1 MHALIELAIRRP
13 VGVSVVVALVALF
26 GLLAVTGIPI
36 QLTPDIA
43 LPRITV
49 STVWPGASPEEV
61 EKELLEV
68 QEEALRGVPGV
79 ARFESNA
86 RPSRGSIELEFRVGQ
101 DMTEA
106 LLAVSNRL
114 SQIPRYPENVR
125 EPLIE
130 AADAT
135 GPPLAVLI
143 IKSDD
148 ETNRPVS
155 RWRKWAED
163 QVVSRYERIPGVGS
177 VGLRGGQ
184 DREVQVT
191 FDPALLASHG
201 LAPRQVVGALRA
213 NNVNISAGDYSL
225 GKRRWVVRILGE
237 AEVAEQLEALVLRPA
252 GPDGGAVVLGDVAE
266 VAWGLH
272 KRDFFVLNNGR
283 ESLALLFFRESG
295 YNVLEVT
302 REIHDVTRQLQE
314 GPLAA
319 RGLSIEVV
327 ADQTAYI
334 EGALGLVRQNILLG
348 GLLAALVLLAFLRT
362 LRPALVVIT
371 AIPVSILAT
380 LLLMNATGRSINVVS
395 LAGMAFAVGMLIDAS
410 IVVLEN
416 IDTWLQRGVSPAK
429 AALEGTREVWGAVL
443 ASTLTTIAVFVP
455 ILGWQSEVGQ
465 LLRDVALAVSLAV
478 ISSLLVSITLIPSMA
493 GKVLGRSN
501 GRPADTPRR
510 KSRVRALIIRQVSWI
525 AASRARAAGVSVL
538 GIGLALVLALSLLPK
553 LEYLPRGNRPLLFG
567 MMFTPPGYSLDEIRG
582 IGGRIQGALLPLL
595 DGDQGD
601 VPQLKG
607 TFFVGSPSFIFM
619 GARTADH
626 RRIHDLLPHM
636 RRLLR
641 GEPGSFG
648 VVNQAGLFGRGVGG
662 GRSIDLDIRGSDL
675 EQMIDAGRAIM
686 GRLMAELPGAQARPI
701 PSLDLGSPE
710 LQVMPDRVAL
720 GRAGLTVED
729 LGISVDAL
737 LDGRIVGEFS
747 AGEAFRA
754 DIVLRADP
762 RLLPDGESLA
772 RAPIATPVGVMSLD
786 ALARLDEGRGPSQI
800 RRIDRRRAITLQVTP
815 PDEMP
820 TEEAMER
827 LRERVL
833 DPLRADGS
841 LPSELEVDLSGE
853 AGKLTEA
860 KSAFGRVLL
869 LAVVVTFL
877 LLAALFEDFRAPL
890 VILVSVPASLAGG
903 VIALRL
909 VDKATVAGQPLD
921 MMTAL
926 GFVMLVGIVVNNAI
940 LIVHGALQRER
951 EGIGSRSEA
960 VVAAVDWRIR
970 PIFMSALT
978 SLAGLAPLVVFPG
991 FGSELYRGV
1000 GAVVLG
1006 GLALSTLV
1014 SIYLVPSV
1022 YLLIGGSV
1030 RTAGEIT

>member
-1 MHALIELAIRRP
+1 VHGLIELAIRRP
-13 VGVSVVVALVALF
+13 VGVSVAVALVALF
-26 GLLAVTGIPI
+26 GLLAVSGIPI

-79 ARFESNA
+79 SRFESTA
-86 RPSRGSIELEFRVGQ
+86 RPSSGSILLEFRIGQ
-101 DMTEA
+101 NMTEA

-135 GPPLAVLI
+135 GPPLAVMVI
-143 IKSDD
+143 RSDD
-148 ETNRPVS
+148 EANRPVA

-163 QVVSRYERIPGVGS
+163 QVVARYERVPGVGS
-177 VGLRGGQ
+177 VALRGGQ

-191 FDPALLASHG
+191 FDPALLAAHG
-201 LAPRQVVGALRA
+201 MAPRHVVAALRGS
-213 NNVNISAGDYSL
+213 NVNVSAGDFSI
-225 GKRRWVVRILGE
+225 GKRRWTVRVLGE
-237 AEVAEQLEALVLRPA
+237 AEVAEELESLVLRPA
-252 GPDGGAVVLGDVAE
+252 GPEGGTVLLGDVAD

-272 KRDFFVLNNGR
+272 KRDFFVLFNGE
-283 ESLALLFFRESG
+283 ESLALLFWRESG
-295 YNVLEVT
+295 HNVLEVT
-302 REIHDVTRQLQE
+302 RELHRVSEELNA
-314 GPLAA
+314 GPLAR
-319 RGLSIEVV
+319 RGLELEIV

-362 LRPALVVIT
+362 VRPALVVVT

-380 LLLMNATGRSINVVS
+380 LLLMDAVGRSINVVS

-416 IDTWLQRGVSPAK
+416 IDTWLQRGVPPAR

-443 ASTLTTIAVFVP
+443 ASTMTTIAVFVP
-455 ILGWQSEVGQ
+455 ILGWQQEVGQ

-478 ISSLLVSITLIPSMA
+478 TASLIVSITVIPSMA
-493 GKVLGRSN
+493 RKVLA
-501 GRPADTPRR
+501 RPGPRQAEPKPR
-510 KSRVRALIIRQVSWI
+510 FGSGLRRRILAQVTWI
-525 AASRARAAGVSVL
+525 AASRLRAAGVAVL
-538 GIGLALVLALSLLPK
+538 GIGLALALAVALVPK
-553 LEYLPRGNRPLLFG
+553 LEYLPKGNRPLLFG
-567 MMFTPPGYSLDEIRG
+567 MMFTPPGYSLDEIKG
-582 IGGRIQGALLPLL
+582 IGDRVQGAITPLRAGDR
-595 DGDQGD
+595 DG
-601 VPQLKG
+601 VPQVRN

-619 GARTADH
+619 GVRSVDH
-626 RRIHDLLPHM
+626 RRIQELLPFV
-636 RRLLR
+636 RQVLR
-641 GEPGSFG
+641 KEPGSFG

-675 EQMIDAGRAIM
+675 DEMIAAGRAIM
-686 GRLMAELPGAQARPI
+686 GRLMAEMPGAQARPI
-701 PSLDLGSPE
+701 PSLDLGNPE
-710 LQVMPDRVAL
+710 LQVLPDREAL
-720 GRAGLTVED
+720 GRAGMTVAD

-737 LDGRIVGEFS
+737 LDGRIVDEFS
-747 AGEAFRA
+747 AGDTFRA

-762 RLLPDGESLA
+762 SLLPDGESLA
-772 RAPIATPVGVMSLD
+772 RAPVATPVGLMSLD
-786 ALARLDEGRGPSQI
+786 ALARLEEGRGPSQI

-815 PDEMP
+815 PDSMP
-820 TEEAMER
+820 TELAIEQ
-827 LRERVL
+827 LRELVL
-833 DPLRADGS
+833 EPLRVEGA
-841 LPSELEVDLSGE
+841 LPTGLEVNVSGE
-853 AGKLTEA
+853 AGKLEEA
-860 KSAFGRVLL
+860 KRAFLGVLL

-877 LLAALFEDFRAPL
+877 LLAALFEDLRAPL

-903 VIALRL
+903 VVALRI
-909 VDKATVAGQPLD
+909 VDAVSVAGQPLD

-951 EGIGSRSEA
+951 EGAASRAEA
-960 VVAAVDWRIR
+960 VVGAVDWRIR

-978 SLAGLAPLVVFPG
+978 SLAGLTPLVVFPG
-991 FGSELYRGV
+991 FGSELYRGI

-1006 GLALSTLV
+1006 GLALSTVV

-1022 YLLIGGSV
+1022 YLLIGGRV
-1030 RTAGEIT
+1030 RTEEEA

>member
-43 LPRITV
+43 LPRISV

-86 RPSRGSIELEFRVGQ
+86 RPSSGSISMEFRVGQ
-101 DMTEA
+101 NMTEA

-114 SQIPRYPENVR
+114 SQVPRYPENVR

-148 ETNRPVS
+148 EVNRPVS

-163 QVVSRYERIPGVGS
+163 QVVARYERIPGVGS
-177 VGLRGGQ
+177 VNLRGGQ

-201 LAPRQVVGALRA
+201 LAPRQVVGALRS
-213 NNVNISAGDYSL
+213 NNVNISAGDFTL
-225 GKRRWVVRILGE
+225 GKRRWVVRVLGE
-237 AEVAEQLEALVLRPA
+237 ADVAEELESLVLRPA
-252 GPDGGAVVLGDVAE
+252 GSDGGTVVLGDVAR
-266 VAWGLH
+266 VDWGLH

-302 REIHDVTRQLQE
+302 REIHDVTAWLEE
-314 GPLAA
+314 GPLAE

-380 LLLMNATGRSINVVS
+380 LLLMNAAGRSINVVS

-416 IDTWLQRGVSPAK
+416 IDTWLQRGASPAK

-478 ISSLLVSITLIPSMA
+478 TASLLVSITLIPSMA
-493 GKVLGRSN
+493 GKVLGRKSARETKPREP
-501 GRPADTPRR
+501 GRLRR
-510 KSRVRALIIRQVSWI
+510 LIIRQVSWI
-525 AASRARAAGVSVL
+525 AASRLRASAVSVL
-538 GIGLALVLALSLLPK
+538 GIGLALLLALSLVPK

-567 MMFTPPGYSLDEIRG
+567 MMFTPPGYSLEEIQG
-582 IGGRIQGALLPLL
+582 IGHRIQGQLLPLL

-619 GARTADH
+619 GARTVDH
-626 RRIHDLLPHM
+626 QRIHDLLPFV
-636 RRLLR
+636 RGLLR

-675 EQMIDAGRAIM
+675 SQMIDAGRAIM
-686 GRLMAELPGAQARPI
+686 GRLMAEMPGSQARPI

-710 LQVMPDRVAL
+710 LQINPDREAL

-737 LDGRIVGEFS
+737 LDGRIVDEFS
-747 AGEAFRA
+747 VGDAFRA
-754 DIVLRADP
+754 DVVLRADP
-762 RLLPDGESLA
+762 VLLSDGEALG

-786 ALARLDEGRGPSQI
+786 ALATLDEGRGPSQI

-827 LRERVL
+827 VRADVL
-833 DPLRADGS
+833 APLRASGA
-841 LPSELEVDLSGE
+841 LPAELGVDLSGE

-860 KSAFGRVLL
+860 KSAFGAVLL
-869 LAVVVTFL
+869 LAVIVTFL

-890 VILVSVPASLAGG
+890 VILVSVPASIAGG
-903 VIALRL
+903 VVALRV
-909 VDKATVAGQPLD
+909 VDKVTVAGQPLD

-951 EGIGSRSEA
+951 EGAASRAEA

-978 SLAGLAPLVVFPG
+978 SVAGLAPLVIFPG

-1006 GLALSTLV
+1006 GLALSTVV

-1030 RTAGEIT
+1030 RRVGEAIE

>member
-13 VGVSVVVALVALF
+13 VGVSVAVALVALF
-26 GLLAVTGIPI
+26 GVLAVTGIPI

-43 LPRITV
+43 LPRISVGTA
-49 STVWPGASPEEV
+49 WPGASPEEV

-86 RPSRGSIELEFRVGQ
+86 RPSWGSITMEFRVGQ

-114 SQIPRYPENVR
+114 SQIPRYPENVQ

-148 ETNRPVS
+148 EENRPVT

-201 LAPRQVVGALRA
+201 LAPRHVVRALRA

-225 GKRRWVVRILGE
+225 GKRRWVVRVLGE

-252 GPDGGAVVLGDVAE
+252 GPEGGTVALGDVAD
-266 VAWGLH
+266 VDWGLH
-272 KRDFFVLNNGR
+272 KRGFFVLNNGR

-302 REIHDVTRQLQE
+302 REIHEVTRQLQE

-319 RGLSIEVV
+319 RGLTIEVV

-334 EGALGLVRQNILLG
+334 EGALGLVQQNILLG

-380 LLLMNATGRSINVVS
+380 LLLMDATGRSINVVS

-455 ILGWQSEVGQ
+455 ILGWQAEVGQ

-478 ISSLLVSITLIPSMA
+478 TSSLLVSITLIPSMA
-493 GKVLGRSN
+493 GKVLRRGN
-501 GRPADTPRR
+501 GDERRP
-510 KSRVRALIIRQVSWI
+510 SRIRLLILRQVSWI
-525 AASRARAAGVSVL
+525 AASRARAAGVALL
-538 GIGLALVLALSLLPK
+538 GIGLALVLALAFVPK

-567 MMFTPPGYSLDEIRG
+567 MMFTPPGYSLEEIRG
-582 IGGRIQGALLPLL
+582 IGERIQGQLVPLL
-595 DGDQGD
+595 DGDRGE
-601 VPQLKG
+601 VPQLAG

-626 RRIHDLLPHM
+626 RRIHDLLPYM
-636 RRLLR
+636 RGLLR

-675 EQMIDAGRAIM
+675 EQMIGAGRAIM

-710 LQVMPDRVAL
+710 LQVVPDREAL
-720 GRAGLTVED
+720 GRAGMTVED

-737 LDGRIVGEFS
+737 LDGRIVDEFS

-762 RLLPDGESLA
+762 ALLPDGESLA
-772 RAPIATPVGVMSLD
+772 LAPVATPVGVMSLD
-786 ALARLDEGRGPSQI
+786 ALARLEEGRGPTQI

-827 LRERVL
+827 VREGVL

-841 LPSELEVDLSGE
+841 LPPELEVDVSGE

-869 LAVVVTFL
+869 LAIVVTFL

-890 VILVSVPASLAGG
+890 VILVSVPASMAGG

-951 EGIGSRSEA
+951 EGESSRAEA

-978 SLAGLAPLVVFPG
+978 SLAGLTPLVVFPG

-1014 SIYLVPSV
+1014 SIYVVPSV
-1022 YLLIGGSV
+1022 YLLIGGKV
-1030 RTAGEIT
+1030 RTVGEVT